1 MLNGV
6 KSQQCCLSW
15 ETVAKGW
22 PSRFCSIHYGL
33 RARAHGTDDRYSITQ
48 VLFKNTL
55 TNARNSIYPYLVS
68 GHFPWKVDLL
78 YSTQAHRRILGGSP
92 SAHPPQKLG
101 KAYAFI
107 SLYHILPPPK
117 CVFASP
123 IFLTDLRQGAVVY
136 DNCHESKFQLS
147 NALLSSSPT
156 SI

>member
-1 MLNGV
+1 MDTLKKDIIDFHNPSFALQSNAETSQLRSDKHKFRFKVLKMLNGV

-22 PSRFCSIHYGL
+22 PNRFCSIHYGL

-78 YSTQAHRRILGGSP
+78 YNT
-92 SAHPPQKLG
+92 
-101 KAYAFI
+101 
-107 SLYHILPPPK
+107 
-117 CVFASP
+117 
-123 IFLTDLRQGAVVY
+123 
-136 DNCHESKFQLS
+136 
-147 NALLSSSPT
+147 
-156 SI
+156 